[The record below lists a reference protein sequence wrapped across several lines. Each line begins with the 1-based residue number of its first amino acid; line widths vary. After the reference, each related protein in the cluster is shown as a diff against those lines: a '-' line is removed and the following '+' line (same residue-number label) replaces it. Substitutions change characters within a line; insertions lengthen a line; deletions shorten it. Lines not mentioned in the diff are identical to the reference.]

1 LPGGAAAI
9 PGNHGGRESSLQ
21 YLIDLPITFF
31 GVMFTALLVI
41 VEMGRR
47 LSLRISANRK
57 EPFHEEFVAARD
69 GISVLLSLLLAFN
82 LSMAL
87 TRYDARK
94 QLMVDE
100 ANAIETTMLRAQM
113 LAEPSRS
120 AILALLNRYLDTR
133 IHFSEASLND
143 EERTASFSEAKELLG
158 EMWQQTVAAAHESP
172 TPITSIFVQ
181 SLNETS
187 DLNERRL
194 AALENRIPGTL
205 WVLLILM
212 SAVACMLIGCS
223 MRRKAWLVI
232 LLWPL
237 MISSVLALN
246 ADLDSP
252 RSGLIQINHQSIDRL
267 R

>member
-1 LPGGAAAI
+1 
-9 PGNHGGRESSLQ
+9 LQ
-21 YLIDLPITFF
+21 YLIDLPVTFF
-31 GVMFTALLVI
+31 VVMFAALLAV
-41 VEMGRR
+41 VEFGRR
-47 LSLRISANRK
+47 LAVRISVNGK
-57 EPFHEEFVAARD
+57 ETFHEEIIAARD

-87 TRYDARK
+87 TRYDSRK

-100 ANAIETTMLRAQM
+100 ANAIGTAMLRAQM

-120 AILALLNRYLDTR
+120 NIQALLKRYLDTR
-133 IHFSEASLND
+133 VQFSEAGLN
-143 EERTASFSEAKELLG
+143 EEKRMASFLEAKDLLG
-158 EMWQQTVAAAHESP
+158 DMWQQSVTAAQESP

-181 SLNETS
+181 SLNETT

-194 AALENRIPGTL
+194 AALENRIPAML
-205 WVLLILM
+205 WVVLLLM
-212 SAVACMLIGCS
+212 SAMTCLLVGCS
-223 MRRKAWLVI
+223 MRRKALLVI

-252 RSGLIQINHQSIDRL
+252 RTGLIQINHQSIDRL

>member
-1 LPGGAAAI
+1 
-9 PGNHGGRESSLQ
+9 
-21 YLIDLPITFF
+21 
-31 GVMFTALLVI
+31 
-41 VEMGRR
+41 
-47 LSLRISANRK
+47 
-57 EPFHEEFVAARD
+57 
-69 GISVLLSLLLAFN
+69 
-82 LSMAL
+82 MAL

-158 EMWQQTVAAAHESP
+158 EMWQQSVAAAHESP

-212 SAVACMLIGCS
+212 SAVACMLVGCS

-232 LLWPL
+232 ILWPL